1 MEPTNNHNY
10 SVRIRILC
18 LKRYIAKYTFNIKSG
33 SSDLNEILVFKK
45 CLEYR
50 ILVDV
55 FFKWN
60 PFTFNSKVNIY
71 RLAQRFIF
79 YFLYS
84 LIVIYREF

>member
-18 LKRYIAKYTFNIKSG
+18 LKRSENKIAKYTFNIKSG

-45 CLEYR
+45 CLAYR

-55 FFKWN
+55 FF
-60 PFTFNSKVNIY
+60 
-71 RLAQRFIF
+71 
-79 YFLYS
+79 
-84 LIVIYREF
+84 